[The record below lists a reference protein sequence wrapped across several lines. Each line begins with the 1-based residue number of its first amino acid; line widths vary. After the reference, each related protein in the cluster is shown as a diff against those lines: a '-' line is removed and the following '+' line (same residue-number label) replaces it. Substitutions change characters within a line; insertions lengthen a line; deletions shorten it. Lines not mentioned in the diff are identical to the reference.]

1 MNKEKLKK
9 IKLLYY
15 PYKMLNMS
23 LRALKKVYKSLYFV
37 KGMKKNKNGR
47 INIGFLVQ
55 MVEIWDKQIDVYESL
70 LKRENVN
77 VFLFVVPEYDFEHDV
92 VTEDYGDNYFIN
104 NYPDAIKVVDNGKR
118 IDLKKYKLD
127 YLFYPRPYDHY
138 LPPEY
143 RSYRMIKFCKCCY
156 IPYGL
161 TGSDNFDD
169 TNLPF
174 FDNIY
179 CSFMETEYQKEL
191 LKSHYRISTAL
202 GIKKVYNYG
211 YPAISRFLKYPQS
224 VGLRTITWTPRW
236 SLDPI
241 KGGSNFMKYYMDFIE
256 LVKNTDLH
264 FIFRPHPLMF
274 DELIK
279 KGYIDKDFKI
289 QFLNT
294 LAENGGVFD
303 INSPIEDIFKET
315 DLLITDYSS
324 IIPEYFVTNK
334 PFIYCDAG
342 IPLNKDYTEIVEFAY
357 IAKNWDDVLRNI
369 EYLKNNGD
377 TFFEQKASY
386 IQEKF
391 SSCLESATLIAD
403 KFISGV

>member
-1 MNKEKLKK
+1 M
-9 IKLLYY
+9 
-15 PYKMLNMS
+15 
-23 LRALKKVYKSLYFV
+23 
-37 KGMKKNKNGR
+37 
-47 INIGFLVQ
+47 
-55 MVEIWDKQIDVYESL
+55 
-70 LKRENVN
+70 
-77 VFLFVVPEYDFEHDV
+77 
-92 VTEDYGDNYFIN
+92 
-104 NYPDAIKVVDNGKR
+104 
-118 IDLKKYKLD
+118 
-127 YLFYPRPYDHY
+127 
-138 LPPEY
+138 
-143 RSYRMIKFCKCCY
+143 
-156 IPYGL
+156 
-161 TGSDNFDD
+161 
-169 TNLPF
+169 
-174 FDNIY
+174 
-179 CSFMETEYQKEL
+179 
-191 LKSHYRISTAL
+191 L

-211 YPAISRFLKYPQS
+211 YPAISRFLKFPQS

-236 SLDPI
+236 SSDPI

-303 INSPIEDIFKET
+303 INSPIEAIFKET

-324 IIPEYFVTNK
+324 IIPEYFVTTK

-386 IQEKF
+386 IQEKY